1 MKDASDNPGES
12 HRELIGTLKYAGWIA
27 LLVFAIIAVAML
39 CGK

>member
-1 MKDASDNPGES
+1 MKDGSANRGES

-27 LLVFAIIAVAML
+27 LLVLAIIAVAIL

>member
-1 MKDASDNPGES
+1 MNDESANPDES

-27 LLVFAIIAVAML
+27 LLVLAIIAVAML